1 MAADE
6 SWDAVTKDSSDAVE
20 LGAWHW
26 GLCRLSGDSLKRYA
40 SPERGFWG
48 SLDSIIIDRADAIN
62 CTHELML
69 VSCNV

>member
-26 GLCRLSGDSLKRYA
+26 GLCRLSGDSQKRYA
-40 SPERGFWG
+40 SSEEA
-48 SLDSIIIDRADAIN
+48 SEEA
-62 CTHELML
+62 
-69 VSCNV
+69 

>member
-26 GLCRLSGDSLKRYA
+26 GLCLLSGEAWRGVPPLREA
-40 SPERGFWG
+40 SEE
-48 SLDSIIIDRADAIN
+48 A
-62 CTHELML
+62 
-69 VSCNV
+69 